1 MMRKLKVEDIIE
13 ISSSTQER
21 GHVIKFSDGRSIKLT
36 KRRTIPAL
44 LILIKYGDGC
54 EADLQRGSTRL
65 PEIKQLLVGKIPSHY
80 IQDSYADAN
89 KPFSELWNEEGFVWI
104 ENSPG
109 DKRLGSQRYVLHSSD
124 HEKFFQPTIKKAY
137 RQAPKVKDKNEI
149 RQHQNGLCNL
159 CGAKIISRTQIRK
172 NTFSRDRVR
181 EVFDHRVP
189 VEKGGT
195 SDPSNFQALCFYCNK
210 SKWQICN
217 ICEEESCS
225 GCALA
230 FPEKHKIV
238 KPTQED
244 IQDRMRVY

>member
-1 MMRKLKVEDIIE
+1 MNKLRVEDVVE
-13 ISSSTQER
+13 ISPNKEGR
-21 GHVIKFSDGRSIKLT
+21 GYFINFIDGRKIWVT

-65 PEIKQLLVGKIPSHY
+65 PEIKQLLEGKIPPNY

-104 ENSPG
+104 ENKAG
-109 DKRLGSQRYVLHSSD
+109 DRRLGSQRYVLYPED
-124 HEKFFQPTIKKAY
+124 HKKFFQDNIKKAH
-137 RQAPKVKDKNEI
+137 RQAPNVKNKAEI
-149 RQHQNGLCNL
+149 RQRQNSLCNL
-159 CGAKIISRTQIRK
+159 CGAKIIPTNQLRK

-189 VEKGGT
+189 VEKGGEST
-195 SDPSNFQALCFYCNK
+195 SENFQALCFYCNK

-217 ICEEESCS
+217 ICDEQDCS

-230 FPEKHKIV
+230 FPEQYVIV
-238 KPTQED
+238 KPTGED
-244 IQDRMRVY
+244 IQDRMKLF